1 MDNSIPNPNL
11 ESLDEKNVSNGKS
24 NKNIILVVLIVLVVG
39 LGAFTGYYFSGK
51 KLGGSKEGS
60 GGIISQDKIT
70 KGVEFGVKDIGKA
83 DSATGVLEEG
93 GIDGEGTHK
102 LLREGGPS
110 QTVYVISSVLD
121 LDQFSG
127 KKIQIWGDTQK
138 AQKAGWLMDVIKVK
152 ILE

>member
-1 MDNSIPNPNL
+1 MDEPVTNL
-11 ESLDEKNVSNGKS
+11 ESLDEKNMADGGSD
-24 NKNIILVVLIVLVVG
+24 KNIILVVLIVLAVG

-51 KLGGSKEGS
+51 KFGGSKAAS

-70 KGVEFGVKDIGKA
+70 KGVEFGVEDTGKA
-83 DSATGVLEEG
+83 DSAVGVVEKG

-110 QTVYVISSVLD
+110 QNVYLTSSVLD
-121 LDQFSG
+121 LDQFPG
-127 KKIQIWGDTQK
+127 KKIQVWGETMK
-138 AQKAGWLMDVIKVK
+138 AQKAGWLMDVIKIK